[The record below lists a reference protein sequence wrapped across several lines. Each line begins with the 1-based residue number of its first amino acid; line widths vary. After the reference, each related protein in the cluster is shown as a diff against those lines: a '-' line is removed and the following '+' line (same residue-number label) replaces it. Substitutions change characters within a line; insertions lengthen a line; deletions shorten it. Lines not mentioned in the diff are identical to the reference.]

1 MTCLSPDDLSNASS
15 NFSTPVRRH
24 LFSPF
29 SDASTSN
36 NVDYSSIR
44 HGSPSASVRSSL
56 ETATSDSIKYRRR
69 RTSCSPHRHSLSSR
83 ERKRILEQHDSARSS
98 RQSSPSQLSVTTEER
113 INWALNHSSDKVF
126 PEELKSSSGIS
137 STPSSGDERNNYTL
151 YHQQASSK
159 CENGTF
165 HLANDLM
172 SKPGVLI

>member
-15 NFSTPVRRH
+15 NFSTPARRH

-29 SDASTSN
+29 SDASTSS
-36 NVDYSSIR
+36 NVNYSSIR
-44 HGSPSASVRSSL
+44 HGSPSASVRSWL
-56 ETATSDSIKYRRR
+56 ETATSDSINHRRR
-69 RTSCSPHRHSLSSR
+69 QSSCSPHRHSLLSR
-83 ERKRILEQHDSARSS
+83 ERKRILEHDSARSS
-98 RQSSPSQLSVTTEER
+98 RQPSPSQVSVTTEER
-113 INWALNHSSDKVF
+113 INWALNHSSDKAF

-159 CENGTF
+159 FENGTF
-165 HLANDLM
+165 HLANDPM